1 MAKEITAQ
9 VLDITDFD
17 RTVNYIQF
25 QIHQA
30 EEALAVFHG
39 TGARPIRFAHLIAW
53 KKSLQEELSE
63 LRKANRK

>member
-1 MAKEITAQ
+1 MAQETKAQ
-9 VLDITDFD
+9 VLDVTDFD

-30 EEALAVFHG
+30 EEALAKFHG
-39 TGARPIRFAHLIAW
+39 TGAKPIMFAHLITW
-53 KKSLQEELSE
+53 KKNLQEELHE

>member
-1 MAKEITAQ
+1 MAQETKAQ
-9 VLDITDFD
+9 VLDVTDFD

-30 EEALAVFHG
+30 EEALAQFHG
-39 TGARPIRFAHLIAW
+39 TGAKPIMFAHLITW
-53 KKSLQEELSE
+53 KKNLQEELHE